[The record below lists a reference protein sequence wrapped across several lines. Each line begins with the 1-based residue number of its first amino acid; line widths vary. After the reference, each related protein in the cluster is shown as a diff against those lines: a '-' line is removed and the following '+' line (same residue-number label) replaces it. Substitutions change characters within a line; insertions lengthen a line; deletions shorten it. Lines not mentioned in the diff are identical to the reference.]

1 MDGDGNFFIRLA
13 DRVWDGP
20 GLSRDEALA
29 VLRAPDE
36 AVLELLAA
44 AYRLRFRAFG
54 RAVHLN
60 YLINAKSGRCGEDC
74 GYCSQ
79 SRVSTAPVAAYPLVS
94 LDELI
99 AGASR
104 AAEHGA
110 RTYCMA
116 TSGRQPSSAEW
127 EKICAAVRE
136 IKQRFGLKLCV
147 SPGLL
152 SAEQARQLR
161 EAGADRV
168 NHNLNT
174 SRAFYAR
181 ICTTHDYDARRATI
195 EAARAAG
202 LELCSGGIVG
212 MGESDED
219 VVDLA
224 LELGALKVEALPVNF
239 FQPITGTPLG
249 DRRAAEGVATVPLAC
264 QTSDS
269 DTEAKA
275 LLGECGDRGD
285 SDAGTSD
292 REGKIQRSASSP
304 SAKGERSAAAASA
317 VYGDSSSPQGA
328 SSPKGAS
335 ALTPIYCLK
344 VLALFRLANPRA
356 ELRIAAGRQVHLRS
370 LQPLGLFAANSIFV
384 GDYLTTRG
392 GSLENDRRMLDDL
405 GFSAVIDG

>member
-1 MDGDGNFFIRLA
+1 MSGDGNFFVPLA

-20 GLSRDEALA
+20 ALTRDEALA

-44 AYRLRFRAFG
+44 AYRLRLRAFG
-54 RAVHLN
+54 REVQLN

-79 SRVSTAPVAAYPLVS
+79 SRVSTAPVAAYALVS
-94 LDELI
+94 LDELL
-99 AGASR
+99 AGAER

-110 RTYCMA
+110 RTYCVA
-116 TSGRQPSSAEW
+116 TSGRQPSAGEW
-127 EKICAAVRE
+127 RQICEAVRA
-136 IKQRFGLKLCV
+136 IKRRFALKLCV

-174 SRAFYAR
+174 SRAFYPR
-181 ICTTHDYDARRATI
+181 ICTTHDYDARLATLR
-195 EAARAAG
+195 AAREAG

-219 VVDLA
+219 MVDLA

-239 FQPITGTPLG
+239 FQPIAGTPLG
-249 DRRAAEGVATVPLAC
+249 DLRTLQGMAPVPVGKPRPADDDELPPIGRADAVAKQEEP
-264 QTSDS
+264 D
-269 DTEAKA
+269 
-275 LLGECGDRGD
+275 
-285 SDAGTSD
+285 
-292 REGKIQRSASSP
+292 
-304 SAKGERSAAAASA
+304 AAAAQRVSA
-317 VYGDSSSPQGA
+317 VERSTPSGEGVGS
-328 SSPKGAS
+328 AS
-335 ALTPIYCLK
+335 AGGAVRLTPIYCLK

-370 LQPLGLFAANSIFV
+370 LQALGLFAANSMFV

-392 GSLENDRRMLDDL
+392 GSIESDRQMLADL
-405 GFSAVIDG
+405 GFEAVAGG